1 MNEEEPF
8 CYTVFSHIY
17 ISLTNYCWNDGTK
30 TDRHE
35 LAVSLSL
42 SLCPVR
48 KSAGTRTES
57 VFHLCLFDAGTE
69 TAGEEGKEEGTPPVV
84 GLCLGR

>member
-1 MNEEEPF
+1 MN
-8 CYTVFSHIY
+8 
-17 ISLTNYCWNDGTK
+17 W
-30 TDRHE
+30 
-35 LAVSLSL
+35 LALSL

-69 TAGEEGKEEGTPPVV
+69 TAGEEGEGGGNAAGRRSLPRPVT
-84 GLCLGR
+84 